1 MPGLDRRGG
10 TLRTPG
16 GLAGASGAVAGAC
29 ALGWLVLA
37 PRTPDL
43 AAQVY
48 RAGFFA
54 QHGLS
59 VWDDQWFAGHHVPGY
74 SLIFPPLGA
83 LLGARVTGALAAVAA
98 AMAFGWLA
106 AERLGRRAPPAA
118 AWFALGTLGELLIG
132 RLTFALGT
140 AIGLGALIALS
151 RGRRA
156 AAGALA
162 VLCSLTSPVAGLFL
176 LMAAG
181 AVALAGP
188 SSARRGALITGAGA
202 LGATVALSI
211 TFPEGGSEPFSP
223 VAATLAIAIAI
234 GVAVAVEPGRTV
246 LRAGAGLYALG
257 TLAALTVSSPMGS
270 NATRPAALLAG
281 PLLVGAGRL
290 RRGWLLAGLALP
302 LAVYE
307 VWGPTREVGKA
318 DASTH
323 AGYYAPVLRFL
334 ATQPAQP
341 VRIEV
346 PFTRAHWETAL
357 LARSVALARGWE
369 GQLDVRYDGLFHDGA
384 LRPEAYRRWLDG
396 LGVHWVALP
405 DVALAPAGR
414 DEARLIR
421 AGLPWLALAQ
431 RTAHWSIYAV
441 VGAPGLLSGPG
452 RLTSLGATG
461 FSLDAAAAGTLD
473 VRVRF
478 TPYWAL
484 VAGSG
489 CVGPGP
495 SGFTRV
501 RVTGPGPV
509 RVAARFALGRIG
521 ATTPRCRGR

>member
-1 MPGLDRRGG
+1 MPGLDRCRAA
-10 TLRTPG
+10 LRYPG
-16 GLAGASGAVAGAC
+16 GLAGASGAVAGVC
-29 ALGWLVLA
+29 ALGWLALA

-74 SLIFPPLGA
+74 GLTFPALGA
-83 LLGARVTGALAAVAA
+83 LLGARVTGALAAVAS

-140 AIGLGALIALS
+140 AVGLAALIALGH
-151 RGRRA
+151 GRRA
-156 AAGALA
+156 TAAALA

-188 SSARRGALITGAGA
+188 RESRGGALLTGTGALA
-202 LGATVALSI
+202 AAAALSI
-211 TFPEGGSEPFSP
+211 AFPEGGAEPFSP
-223 VAATLAIAIAI
+223 RLATIAIAIAI
-234 GVAVAVEPGRTV
+234 AVTVALEPARTV
-246 LRAGAGLYALG
+246 LRAGAALYALG
-257 TLAALTVSSPMGS
+257 TLAALAIPSPMGS
-270 NATRPAALLAG
+270 NSTRPAALLAG
-281 PLLVGAGRL
+281 PLLLGAGRL
-290 RRGWLLAGLALP
+290 RRGWLLALLLAP
-302 LAVYE
+302 LAIYE
-307 VWGPTREVGKA
+307 GWGPVREVGKA

-323 AGYYAPVLRFL
+323 AGYYAPVLDFL
-334 ATQPAQP
+334 ANGPPQP

-357 LARSVALARGWE
+357 LAGRVALARGWE
-369 GQLDVRYDGLFHDGA
+369 GQLDVRYDGLFHDGT
-384 LRPEAYRRWLDG
+384 LRPDAYRRWLG
-396 LGVHWVALP
+396 QLGVSWVALP
-405 DVALAPAGR
+405 DVALDPAGQS
-414 DEARLIR
+414 EARLIR
-421 AGLPWLALAQ
+421 QELPWLALAR

-441 VGAPGLLSGPG
+441 LGAPGLVAGPG
-452 RLTSLGATG
+452 RLTTLGATG
-461 FSLDAAAAGTLD
+461 FALDAAGPGSLD

-484 VAGSG
+484 QSGRG
-489 CVGPGP
+489 CVGPAP

-501 RVTGPGPV
+501 QVPGPGPV